1 MPDWYF
7 GTSGNDYI
15 TRNEFYFPG
24 EGYSLYD
31 GGDGI
36 DTLDFSGAAST
47 GWVYFDSATPW
58 NGVEDRTRI
67 IGIDP
72 TTGETIYAYAW
83 IQSIEVIIAGAGN
96 DTLFFDSYQRTL
108 DGGFGNDTFMEGIGS
123 LAEGDILDGNEGDDI
138 LDLRTDTD
146 TGGVFT
152 GTGWVIDL
160 NAGTITNRSGRQ
172 GTILDIENVYGS
184 WGDDTLVPTFDTVL
198 LDGSNGQDVFD
209 LNNGVFASGQTYIG
223 GGGLD
228 VLDFSTYGGDY
239 YVDLSLNFMESGG
252 MFSQYAFVFSIETVH
267 AGRGDDTLVGI
278 YSLNW
283 ITGGKGHDNI
293 DGQGGDDTLSGGMGN
308 DTILGGD
315 GNDSISGGTDNDDL
329 YGDAGDDK
337 LYGNSGN
344 DTING
349 NSGNDTLFGGIG
361 ADWVIGGSGDDKLFG
376 QNDNDTLRGGGGN
389 DRLFGGK
396 GDDNLAGGLGNDK
409 LGGQSGADV
418 FIFADGDGND
428 TITDFNVAELGEVID
443 LGGIASITN
452 MAELNAAAVDTA
464 AGVLI
469 DFGGG
474 NSVLLLGVFEADLSA
489 DDFLFT

>member
-15 TRNEFYFPG
+15 TRTEFYFPG

-58 NGVEDRTRI
+58 NGVEDRTRVL
-67 IGIDP
+67 GVDP

-160 NAGTITNRSGRQ
+160 NAGTITNRSGTQ
-172 GTILDIENVYGS
+172 GTIIDIENVYGS

-252 MFSQYAFVFSIETVH
+252 MFSQYAFVFSIETVN
-267 AGRGDDTLVGI
+267 AGNGNDTLVGNDSFNQLSGGGGNDMIDGAGGRDNLSGGRGDDTILGGAGRDTISGGGGQDLVR
-278 YSLNW
+278 
-283 ITGGKGHDNI
+283 GGSQADLIRGNGGNDTLYG
-293 DGQGGDDTLSGGMGN
+293 DGGDDT
-308 DTILGGD
+308 
-315 GNDSISGGTDNDDL
+315 
-329 YGDAGDDK
+329 
-337 LYGNSGN
+337 
-344 DTING
+344 
-349 NSGNDTLFGGIG
+349 
-361 ADWVIGGSGDDKLFG
+361 VIGGNGDDRIF
-376 QNDNDTLRGGGGN
+376 GGGGN
-389 DRLFGGK
+389 DRLTG
-396 GDDNLAGGLGNDK
+396 NLGNDDLRGGNGDDRL
-409 LGGQSGADV
+409 LGGDGVDTLIGGRGNDLLSGQGDADL
-418 FIFADGDGND
+418 FIFADGHGADS
-428 TITDFNVAELGEVID
+428 IRDFDVTELGEVID
-443 LGGIASITN
+443 LSRVSSITN